1 MFNLNLS
8 QNRLYLSRIYVF
20 GRFFRTV
27 SSSIEEETVTKRK
40 KKKKVFPTNGK
51 PIFLWKEICFQSL
64 SFINFFHRKT
74 SRLHECS
81 KTFLPLRHSKKPWF
95 ISRQQ
100 NTHFTTT
107 VSKTFSAPFT
117 KSSSSVFS
125 PNLAFFFFFL
135 RRTKFSPQTSR
146 KRIRSCLIISRKLQ
160 CNL

>member
-51 PIFLWKEICFQSL
+51 PIFLWKEIRFQSL

-107 VSKTFSAPFT
+107 VSKTFPAPFT
-117 KSSSSVFS
+117 RFS
-125 PNLAFFFFFL
+125 FIFFPNLAFFFFFF
-135 RRTKFSPQTSR
+135 TTHKIFSSN
-146 KRIRSCLIISRKLQ
+146 IS
-160 CNL
+160 